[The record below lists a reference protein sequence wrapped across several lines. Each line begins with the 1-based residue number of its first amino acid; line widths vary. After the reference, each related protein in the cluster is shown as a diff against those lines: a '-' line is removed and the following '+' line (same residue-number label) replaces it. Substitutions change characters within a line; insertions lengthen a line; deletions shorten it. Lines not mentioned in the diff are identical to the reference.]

1 MKQGCVLAPTLFNI
15 FFSVLLKHAFR
26 STDEDIQL
34 RTRSER
40 KLFNSVSLQ
49 VKTKVCKAMLHD
61 FLFAVDAAFA
71 AHKLLSILCL
81 QREHLT
87 LRHWIPDNLCWA
99 WETLAH
105 LLHEMPLLHPVH
117 FMDVQI
123 SSPPCNIKKAGIPSM
138 YTLLRQRRLMW
149 SGGVHRMEDG
159 RIPKGLLFGEL
170 ELHSRPDGRPKLL
183 FRDLW
188 KKDILMTDLL
198 AYNWELLAEKMENHV
213 QSGTSSRGEKAES
226 KEKDGRIRI
235 HLWRPCL
242 LFTYWI
248 S

>member
-1 MKQGCVLAPTLFNI
+1 MPYSIGSTPKLLGFKSFHDGACGNVQYNGSMSKAFDIKNGMKQGCVLAPTLFNI

-87 LRHWIPDNLCWA
+87 LRH
-99 WETLAH
+99 
-105 LLHEMPLLHPVH
+105 
-117 FMDVQI
+117 
-123 SSPPCNIKKAGIPSM
+123 
-138 YTLLRQRRLMW
+138 
-149 SGGVHRMEDG
+149 
-159 RIPKGLLFGEL
+159 
-170 ELHSRPDGRPKLL
+170 
-183 FRDLW
+183 
-188 KKDILMTDLL
+188 
-198 AYNWELLAEKMENHV
+198 
-213 QSGTSSRGEKAES
+213 
-226 KEKDGRIRI
+226 
-235 HLWRPCL
+235 
-242 LFTYWI
+242 
-248 S
+248 